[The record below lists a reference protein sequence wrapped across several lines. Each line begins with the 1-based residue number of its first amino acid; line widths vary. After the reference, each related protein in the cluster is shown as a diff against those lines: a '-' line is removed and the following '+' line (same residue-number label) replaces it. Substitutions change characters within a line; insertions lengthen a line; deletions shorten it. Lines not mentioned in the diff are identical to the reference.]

1 MLGGNPPLL
10 GTSGDTTEAP
20 APVPVPQRPPIT
32 TQPYGSPGAALVGG
46 APVGAPTPQGTPVV
60 PPGASPIPGTVMVP
74 PAQPAAQA
82 PAQAAPVQAPVQQ
95 AAQPAAA
102 AQTPAQGAQPAATP
116 PAGAPAA
123 EQVPGMNQIVV
134 AVPSVD
140 WRVGQGPYTVA
151 LSGASLGR
159 VSTISLTLTYN
170 PAAVRVRSLQEGSF
184 MRMGVPSTAF
194 AHQED
199 QAAGRIDLTIT
210 RSGDV
215 IGASGSGT
223 LAAVIFEAVAPG
235 VVNFKVSGVA
245 SGPGG
250 TVPLQF
256 TPAAVTV
263 K

>member
-1 MLGGNPPLL
+1 MPA
-10 GTSGDTTEAP
+10 GTAASQPAP
-20 APVPVPQRPPIT
+20 A
-32 TQPYGSPGAALVGG
+32 G
-46 APVGAPTPQGTPVV
+46 
-60 PPGASPIPGTVMVP
+60 
-74 PAQPAAQA
+74 QPA
-82 PAQAAPVQAPVQQ
+82 
-95 AAQPAAA
+95 
-102 AQTPAQGAQPAATP
+102 
-116 PAGAPAA
+116 AA
-123 EQVPGMNQIVV
+123 EQVPGMNQVVV
-134 AVPSVD
+134 AVPGAD

-151 LSGASLGR
+151 LSGANLGR

-170 PAAVRVRSLQEGSF
+170 PTAVRIRSLQEGSF

-199 QAAGRIDLTIT
+199 QASGRIDLTIT

-235 VVNFKVSGVA
+235 AVNFRVSGVA

>member
-1 MLGGNPPLL
+1 
-10 GTSGDTTEAP
+10 
-20 APVPVPQRPPIT
+20 
-32 TQPYGSPGAALVGG
+32 
-46 APVGAPTPQGTPVV
+46 
-60 PPGASPIPGTVMVP
+60 
-74 PAQPAAQA
+74 
-82 PAQAAPVQAPVQQ
+82 VQQ

-184 MRMGVPSTAF
+184 MRMVVPSTAF